1 MKAAV
6 FTFDLIIAIALA
18 ILLFIILLYS
28 TSPIED
34 RSYTLYKMYILA
46 KDIAFQIRDNPN
58 TPCSL
63 FNSIEYDYEIIW
75 SNNNCTKKSKQN
87 YDLKVSLKLPYIYTN
102 ISDID
107 KGPYYYYKT
116 CSRTNNGNSI
126 YRCNINS
133 YNLNDVLNNS
143 FFSTGIEV
151 NLFK

>member
-28 TSPIED
+28 TSPIDD

-75 SNNNCTKKSKQN
+75 ANNNCTKKRNQN

-107 KGPYYYYKT
+107 KDPYYYYKT
-116 CSRTNNGNSI
+116 CSRTNNGNPI
-126 YRCNINS
+126 YRCSINS

-143 FFSTGIEV
+143 FFSTDIEV

>member
-58 TPCSL
+58 TLCSL

-126 YRCNINS
+126 YRCNVNS

-143 FFSTGIEV
+143 FFSTDIEV